1 MHISDT
7 LDDICQKMNDYV
19 RAIKKYNKKLTIFNL
34 MTPSGG
40 MNPQMS
46 KVDVIHD
53 GDLNKSLEFYV
64 SFAYIFCIFNLL
76 LLICSNIY
84 SAT

>member
-1 MHISDT
+1 MRQSETHISDV
-7 LDDICQKMNDYV
+7 LDDICLKMHDYV
-19 RAIKKYNKKLTIFNL
+19 RATKKYNKKLTIFNL

-64 SFAYIFCIFNLL
+64 SI
-76 LLICSNIY
+76 IY
-84 SAT
+84 